1 MVFNTQRFAQ
11 LGRWEGTL
19 TVDGT
24 DIAVT
29 PDRCGG
35 ARDRSWG
42 VRPVG
47 EKQPDGIRQTIST
60 LAGMWNYMP
69 ADYGDHW
76 VIYLC
81 HEEPDGNRTMQT
93 GMRVWTD
100 PDRPRDILGRPE
112 WVHDTIGGTR
122 LLAGSHITF
131 PEAPGGPITVRVEPL
146 ATNFISIGAGYG
158 GEPDWRHG
166 MWQGEELVEQA
177 LSYKVSEIR
186 ALGQYG
192 VVDSVARF
200 TYNDTERG
208 PQEGYGLYEHGFFGP
223 FPKLGL
229 TDRGDLFP

>member
-1 MVFNTQRFAQ
+1 M
-11 LGRWEGTL
+11 
-19 TVDGT
+19 
-24 DIAVT
+24 
-29 PDRCGG
+29 
-35 ARDRSWG
+35 
-42 VRPVG
+42 
-47 EKQPDGIRQTIST
+47 
-60 LAGMWNYMP
+60 
-69 ADYGDHW
+69 
-76 VIYLC
+76 
-81 HEEPDGNRTMQT
+81 
-93 GMRVWTD
+93 
-100 PDRPRDILGRPE
+100 
-112 WVHDTIGGTR
+112 
-122 LLAGSHITF
+122 
-131 PEAPGGPITVRVEPL
+131 RVEPL